1 MIVELRMVPVIVL
14 VLMLMLVGVLVSVLR
29 GIIGVDKRGPGMVI
43 GVLNI
48 GIKLVIEIGSSVV
61 GRPRRCGGRRV
72 VPLQF
77 CRKGMEQ
84 EEEEKGGG
92 LRMIRRLRMEEEEE
106 EEEEGGR

>member
-1 MIVELRMVPVIVL
+1 DCGTPD
-14 VLMLMLVGVLVSVLR
+14 GSSYCAGADADAGR
-29 GIIGVDKRGPGMVI
+29 GAGERTEGDNWGGQKGAGMVI